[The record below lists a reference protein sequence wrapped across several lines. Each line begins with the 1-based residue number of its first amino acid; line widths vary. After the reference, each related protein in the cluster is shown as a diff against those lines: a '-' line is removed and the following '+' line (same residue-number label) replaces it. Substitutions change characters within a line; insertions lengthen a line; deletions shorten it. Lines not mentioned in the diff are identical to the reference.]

1 MIKCIIC
8 GLEHNIVNNNL
19 CIEKMNKYIKK
30 FNKYNK
36 MQYMQYF
43 FKDKNGETDNKIK
56 KNICNN
62 CNREFNKYESL
73 QYHINNQVC

>member
-30 FNKYNK
+30 VKHEYNF
-36 MQYMQYF
+36 YF
-43 FKDKNGETDNKIK
+43 SSDIIVIFDEAHRCKNWASQSS
-56 KNICNN
+56 
-62 CNREFNKYESL
+62 SL
-73 QYHINNQVC
+73 LIAIS